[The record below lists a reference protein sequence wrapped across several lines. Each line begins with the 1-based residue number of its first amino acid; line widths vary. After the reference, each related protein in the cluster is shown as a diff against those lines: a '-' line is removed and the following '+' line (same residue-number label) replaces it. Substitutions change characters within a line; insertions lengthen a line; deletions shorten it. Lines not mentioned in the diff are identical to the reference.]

1 MWENY
6 EGFSTFVEYLKLIR
20 MKKFLLLTL
29 LSCVCTMGFA
39 QTYPLNIEATVL
51 RDNGRLKKGQTVV
64 FGSFTHETVSD
75 PTPVEQFYITTS
87 NGERVD
93 IMSNLND
100 YFMFKYDDIQCF
112 WDAQI
117 ITNVLH
123 TLKSKGVQ
131 YGLRREMEEDA
142 LEYINR
148 VDSYGLILNDPYLE
162 NYIYSLIAKISP
174 QQLIDGRPGNVN
186 VIIQHN
192 PRINACCYPNGTI
205 VLNTGL
211 LSVLHSEDEL
221 VAILAHE
228 IAHFILDHSVQNVN
242 KAEQR
247 QRRAEFWAA
256 MATGITAVAEGV
268 AAVKNNYYVPGA
280 ATLSMAVLS
289 TSIGSQVVKR
299 LGMQYNHEQE
309 KEADNMAIQV
319 LCILGYD
326 VNALSTALSRME
338 REYVVERNN
347 AMYVNSFSHPAL
359 VDRINNTGTPSSNV
373 SVDFERMVSFAI
385 TDVARMKYEDRRF
398 RQCLPLVS
406 QNIKNGVA
414 QADDY
419 ILKSNCILATQ
430 NTTESNLEALE
441 LINKAKMIDS
451 ENINICKTEIIATL
465 RLNRISEAITL
476 LQEYN
481 TKIEKMVDE
490 MKEIRSDETWDA
502 YLQYVTSE
510 RSWVSKMLVKLKGM

>member
-1 MWENY
+1 
-6 EGFSTFVEYLKLIR
+6 
-20 MKKFLLLTL
+20 MKKFLLFTL
-29 LSCVCTMGFA
+29 LSCTCSLCLA
-39 QTYPLNIEATVL
+39 QVFPLDIEATVL
-51 RDNGRLKKGQTVV
+51 RNNGPLKKGQTVV
-64 FGSFTHETVSD
+64 LGSFTHETVVNQQYS
-75 PTPVEQFYITTS
+75 TPIEQFYITTS
-87 NGERVD
+87 EGKRVD
-93 IMSNLND
+93 ITSKID
-100 YFMFKYDDIQCF
+100 DCFSFKYTDVQSF

-117 ITNVLH
+117 ITNVLYM
-123 TLKSKGVQ
+123 LKSKGFQ
-131 YGLRREMEEDA
+131 YSLRREMEEDA

-148 VDSYGLILNDPYLE
+148 VDNYGLILNDPYLE
-162 NYIYSLIAKISP
+162 NYIYSLVAKIAP
-174 QQLIDGRPGNVN
+174 QKLIDGRPGNIN
-186 VIIQHN
+186 IIVQHN
-192 PRINACCYPNGTI
+192 PKINACCYPNGTI

-211 LSVLHSEDEL
+211 LAVLHSEDEL

-256 MATGITAVAEGV
+256 LATGITAVAEGV
-268 AAVKNNYYVPGA
+268 TAANNSYYVPGA
-280 ATLSMAVLS
+280 ATLNMAILS
-289 TSIGSQVVKR
+289 TSIGMQVVER
-299 LGMQYNHEQE
+299 LGMQYNHDQE
-309 KEADNMAIQV
+309 NEADKLAVQV
-319 LCILGYD
+319 LEILGYD
-326 VNALSTALSRME
+326 KNALSTALSRME
-338 REYVVERNN
+338 REYIIERNN
-347 AMYVNSFSHPAL
+347 AMYVNSYSHPTL
-359 VDRINNTGTPSSNV
+359 VSRINNTGIPSSNV
-373 SVDFERMVSFAI
+373 SVDFERMVSFAL

-430 NTTESNLEALE
+430 NTAESNLEALE
-441 LINKAKMIDS
+441 LINKAKMIEP
-451 ENINICKTEIIATL
+451 ENINISKTEIIATL
-465 RLNRISEAITL
+465 RLNRISDAIML

-481 TKIEKMVDE
+481 TKIEKTVDE